1 MNSPAFSLAGL
12 PDGRLDVTYWGRPLF
27 SYVYQPAVP
36 RDESPRP
43 YIHPLYTLAG
53 AVVTGFRPPDHR
65 WHHGLS
71 LTCAHLSG
79 ENFWGGPTYVRGQ
92 GYVQL
97 PNNGAQVHV
106 GWDEAAAGADGVAL
120 RQRLA
125 WVTQAGAR
133 WLAEERR
140 IEVTHV
146 DARAG
151 WWALD
156 LRFTLRNVHSAAL
169 VFGSPTTE
177 GRPAAGYGGL
187 FWRGC
192 QTLAGGTV
200 YVASGAAACGD
211 NDELVMGQRGPWLAY
226 VAPGAAQ
233 PAAALLFLDH
243 PANPRYP
250 TPWFARPS
258 YAGVSCAFMYDTPL
272 VLAPGAALTLR
283 YRLVIAA
290 GAWTRAQAAARA
302 AALRFA
308 DDEPTGV

>member
-1 MNSPAFSLAGL
+1 MSRAGFSLTSLASGRFDIAYAGCPLFCYVYL
-12 PDGRLDVTYWGRPLF
+12 PD
-27 SYVYQPAVP
+27 VP

-53 AVVTGFRPPDHR
+53 TVVTGFRPPDHR

-97 PNNGAQVHV
+97 PNNGTQAHL
-106 GWDEAAAGADGVAL
+106 GWDEITVRPSGVVL
-120 RQRLA
+120 QQRLA

-133 WLAEERR
+133 WLTEERR
-140 IEVTHV
+140 IAVMRV
-146 DARAG
+146 DRHAG
-151 WWALD
+151 WWTLD
-156 LRFTLRNVHSAAL
+156 LCFTLHNVHHTAL

-187 FWRGC
+187 FWRGDAA
-192 QTLAGGTV
+192 LAGGTV
-200 YVASGAAACGD
+200 CVASGAIAQGSS
-211 NDELVMGQRGPWLAY
+211 DELVMGQRGAWLAY
-226 VAPGAAQ
+226 LAPNAAQ
-233 PAAALLFLDH
+233 PAALLFLDH
-243 PANPRYP
+243 PANPRHP

-258 YAGVSCAFMYDTPL
+258 YAGVSAAFMYDTPYEL
-272 VLAPGAALTLR
+272 PSGAVLTLR

-290 GAWTRAQAAARA
+290 SRWTREQAALHA
-302 AALRFA
+302 ATLCFSDNVSTSA
-308 DDEPTGV
+308 